1 MVPKS
6 MPLRR
11 RGWIPVFGKGLSP
24 RMRGSCSTNNVEW
37 DDESKISHPALH
49 YWWSMIPEFAGT
61 SLFRKPVSTFRD
73 HALSHHLMQPPSGRA
88 VGQEPGGSFAKV
100 RRQSIFRSNGSEYAL
115 LLLRWRMF
123 LSENRYPLFRNMRQ
137 PHSVA
142 GSRASR

>member
-1 MVPKS
+1 MSFSEK
-6 MPLRR
+6 
-11 RGWIPVFGKGLSP
+11 PVSTLAFARACFSGTCAGARDDLSSN
-24 RMRGSCSTNNVEW
+24 R
-37 DDESKISHPALH
+37 HPALH
-49 YWWSMIPEFAGT
+49 YWWSMIPAFAGT

-115 LLLRWRMF
+115 LLLHWRMF

-137 PHSVA
+137 PHS
-142 GSRASR
+142 